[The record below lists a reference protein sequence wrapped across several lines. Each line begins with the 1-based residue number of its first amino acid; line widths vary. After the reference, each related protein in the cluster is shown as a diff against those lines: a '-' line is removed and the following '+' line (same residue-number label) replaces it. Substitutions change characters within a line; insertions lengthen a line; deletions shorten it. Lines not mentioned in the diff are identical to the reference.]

1 MACIAYAYASLRQ
14 VLKEGVEKLSAAKL
28 LLERYGEEQRRLSQK
43 IKQIFDESRATLI
56 FVDGEFSENLLG
68 NEQETVAVHETNWKE
83 FSVIRSGDIV
93 EPYGNQAVGR

>member
-1 MACIAYAYASLRQ
+1 M
-14 VLKEGVEKLSAAKL
+14 
-28 LLERYGEEQRRLSQK
+28 
-43 IKQIFDESRATLI
+43 I